1 MAVPPSKHSLT
12 PEFLSP
18 PLIPGLLTSL
28 KDYIGHA
35 ATPTDIQ
42 ALSMKWILDEGA
54 SASQYGQYLLASET
68 GSGKSIAYLLPVL
81 QSVKQAEISGRPLRP
96 SPSRLS
102 PRALVLAPTHELARQ
117 LTSFAKGLVHD
128 AKLRVLCTSQ
138 ANKPST
144 HARHDRTARA
154 LERNMDDLFGVTG
167 EEGEFEI
174 APPSRSQARAADV
187 VVGTPMKIL
196 EMNRGIGWDRAARDA
211 EIDNNGRDRR
221 PGSGVAELATRTA
234 ETPGIGYENVEWLVV
249 DEADILFDPDFQE
262 STRLLMADIA
272 AARGLPISPTVI
284 PVEPKSRTKPVTPT
298 PNLPSKRRQLAP
310 SLPYNLILSSA
321 TIPAA
326 LLAYLDAH
334 HPDMVRLVSPGLH
347 KLPKNIR
354 VRHVP
359 YTSGTGRERD
369 VEREMR
375 RVWAEDGGKMYS
387 KIVVFCNKST
397 KVQRLAALLESRG
410 IRALALTSR
419 PRRGVTDKD
428 DAEDGAAEGEELPVV
443 TSARVRGTNR
453 YLAPFLRPAV
463 GRKKAFEEEEKAKEA
478 AAQAG
483 ETTEKWKRNMELLE
497 QAPAPALEGFSH
509 PALNAPGGSVAHLGL
524 SGGAA
529 GSNALTQAYTS
540 PTGLAIPS
548 HSPQAF
554 PKFAPSEAPHVLIT
568 TSLLSRGLDFGP
580 DVRTV
585 FIMDEPRN
593 MVDFL
598 HRAGRTGRAG
608 KMGEVVV
615 FSKMKGRGSASSKD
629 MKKRVSQ
636 LRR

>member
-1 MAVPPSKHSLT
+1 MTVPTTKRSLT
-12 PEFLSP
+12 PEFSSP
-18 PLIPGLLTSL
+18 PLLPGTLTSL
-28 KDYIGHA
+28 KDYIGPN

-42 ALSMKWILDEGA
+42 ALSMKWILDERA
-54 SASQYGQYLLASET
+54 SAAQYGQYLLASET
-68 GSGKSIAYLLPVL
+68 GSGKSIAYFLPVL
-81 QSVKQAEISGRPLRP
+81 QSVKQAEIAGRPLRP
-96 SPSRLS
+96 SASRLS

-144 HARHDRTARA
+144 HARHDKTARA
-154 LERNMDDLFGVTG
+154 LERNMDALFGVQG
-167 EEGEFEI
+167 DEGEFEI
-174 APPSRSQARAADV
+174 AAPSRSQARAADV

-211 EIDNNGRDRR
+211 ELDNNGRDRR

-249 DEADILFDPDFQE
+249 DEADILYDPDFQE

-272 AARGLPISPTVI
+272 AARGQPISPTVL
-284 PVEPKSRTKPVTPT
+284 PVEQKSRTKPVTPT
-298 PNLPSKRRQLAP
+298 LRTAPSKHLAP

-326 LLAYLDAH
+326 LLSYLDVH

-347 KLPKNIR
+347 KLPKNIH

-359 YTSGTGRERD
+359 YNSGTGRERD

-375 RVWAEDGGKMYS
+375 RVWAEDGGKTYS

-397 KVQRLAALLESRG
+397 RVQRLAGLLESRG

-419 PRRGVTDKD
+419 PRRGVAEKD
-428 DAEDGAAEGEELPVV
+428 EGEGASEATEEEPVV

-453 YLAPFLRPAV
+453 YLASFLRPAPGSTGV
-463 GRKKAFEEEEKAKEA
+463 ALA
-478 AAQAG
+478 AH
-483 ETTEKWKRNMELLE
+483 
-497 QAPAPALEGFSH
+497 APP
-509 PALNAPGGSVAHLGL
+509 
-524 SGGAA
+524 
-529 GSNALTQAYTS
+529 
-540 PTGLAIPS
+540 
-548 HSPQAF
+548 AF
-554 PKFAPSEAPHVLIT
+554 PKFAPAEAPHVLVT
-568 TSLLSRGLDFGP
+568 TSLLSRGLDFAP

-608 KMGEVVV
+608 KLGEVVV
-615 FSKMKGRGSASSKD
+615 FSKMKGRGSASSRD

>member
-1 MAVPPSKHSLT
+1 
-12 PEFLSP
+12 
-18 PLIPGLLTSL
+18 
-28 KDYIGHA
+28 
-35 ATPTDIQ
+35 
-42 ALSMKWILDEGA
+42 MKWILDENA
-54 SASQYGQYLLASET
+54 SATQYGQYLLASET

-81 QSVKQAEISGRPLRP
+81 QSVKQAELDERPLRP
-96 SPSRLS
+96 SKARLA

-144 HARHDRTARA
+144 HARNDRTAHA
-154 LERNMDDLFGVTG
+154 LERDMDNIFGVPG
-167 EEGEFEI
+167 QEGEFEV
-174 APPSRSQARAADV
+174 APPNRQQVRQADV
-187 VVGTPMKIL
+187 VVATPMKVL
-196 EMNRGIGWDRAARDA
+196 ELNRGIGWDRAAREA
-211 EIDNNGRDRR
+211 EMDTNGRDRR
-221 PGSGVAELATRTA
+221 PGSNVANLAKRTISS
-234 ETPGIGYENVEWLVV
+234 PDIGYENVEWLVV

-272 AARGLPISPTVI
+272 AARGSPISPTI
-284 PVEPKSRTKPVTPT
+284 LPVEQRSRTKPVTPT
-298 PNLPSKRRQLAP
+298 LRTPTKQLAP

-326 LLAYLDAH
+326 LLAYLDVH
-334 HPDMVRLVSPGLH
+334 HPNMVRLVSPGLH

-369 VEREMR
+369 VERELR
-375 RVWAEDGGKMYS
+375 RVWAEDGGKTYS

-397 KVQRLAALLESRG
+397 RVQRLATLLESRG

-419 PRRGVTDKD
+419 PRRSAKEE
-428 DAEDGAAEGEELPVV
+428 DAEEGEETTGEEPPDDLSAEPVVV
-443 TSARVRGTNR
+443 TSARVRGTNS

-463 GRKKAFEEEEKAKEA
+463 GRKKAFEEAERAREA
-478 AAQAG
+478 AKQSG
-483 ETTEKWKRNMELLE
+483 ETTEKWMRNMELLN
-497 QAPAPALEGFSH
+497 QPPAPAIGGSA
-509 PALNAPGGSVAHLGL
+509 PRALGAPGTSVAHVGL
-524 SGGAA
+524 SGGASA
-529 GSNALTQAYTS
+529 GGLTHSYPGITGVGFPAQA
-540 PTGLAIPS
+540 
-548 HSPQAF
+548 PQPF
-554 PKFAPSEAPHVLIT
+554 PKFAPQEAPHVLVT
-568 TSLLSRGLDFGP
+568 TSLLSRGLDFAP

-608 KMGEVVV
+608 ALGEVVV
-615 FSKMKGRGSASSKD
+615 FSRMKGRGSASSRD
-629 MKKRVSQ
+629 MKKRVSG
-636 LRR
+636 LRG

>member
-1 MAVPPSKHSLT
+1 
-12 PEFLSP
+12 
-18 PLIPGLLTSL
+18 
-28 KDYIGHA
+28 
-35 ATPTDIQ
+35 
-42 ALSMKWILDEGA
+42 
-54 SASQYGQYLLASET
+54 
-68 GSGKSIAYLLPVL
+68 
-81 QSVKQAEISGRPLRP
+81 
-96 SPSRLS
+96 
-102 PRALVLAPTHELARQ
+102 
-117 LTSFAKGLVHD
+117 
-128 AKLRVLCTSQ
+128 
-138 ANKPST
+138 
-144 HARHDRTARA
+144 
-154 LERNMDDLFGVTG
+154 
-167 EEGEFEI
+167 
-174 APPSRSQARAADV
+174 
-187 VVGTPMKIL
+187 
-196 EMNRGIGWDRAARDA
+196 
-211 EIDNNGRDRR
+211 
-221 PGSGVAELATRTA
+221 
-234 ETPGIGYENVEWLVV
+234 
-249 DEADILFDPDFQE
+249 
-262 STRLLMADIA
+262 MADIA

-410 IRALALTSR
+410 IRALAHTSR

-428 DAEDGAAEGEELPVV
+428 DEDGAAEGEELPVV

-497 QAPAPALEGFSH
+497 QAPEPLAAVVAPVGGGGLLAGTALAAEGTGVRVFGAEPAGAADCAEGLRQGARVEDVQAH
-509 PALNAPGGSVAHLGL
+509 TICDGLRTPVGALNFPIIQTKVEDVIVVSDEVCGFPGAVW
-524 SGGAA
+524 
-529 GSNALTQAYTS
+529 
-540 PTGLAIPS
+540 
-548 HSPQAF
+548 
-554 PKFAPSEAPHVLIT
+554 
-568 TSLLSRGLDFGP
+568 RC
-580 DVRTV
+580 
-585 FIMDEPRN
+585 
-593 MVDFL
+593 
-598 HRAGRTGRAG
+598 
-608 KMGEVVV
+608 
-615 FSKMKGRGSASSKD
+615 
-629 MKKRVSQ
+629 
-636 LRR
+636 